1 MELFYTTSAGED
13 QIQELPQNSL
23 GGFKSAV
30 NVKNDDFDNLF
41 GEISTLTINQDKDQ
55 YIALVLKN
63 TTGTAITNV
72 EVWFEVPETSYATF
86 QIAAVD
92 MVPNKDGV
100 YQMER
105 RRDIFD
111 KPFNAE
117 FFDCDVDNK
126 SLIGDLAIDEMI
138 GIWIKRK
145 LNVTVIDTDQAAF
158 YEKVP
163 NNDYMYQNVELS
175 QEDKI
180 DFKLSWG

>member
-23 GGFKSAV
+23 GGFKSSV

-41 GEISTLTINQDKDQ
+41 GEISTLTINQNKDQ

-63 TTGTAITNV
+63 TTGVDVTNV
-72 EVWFEVPETSYATF
+72 EVWFENPLTSYSTF

-92 MVPNKDGV
+92 MTLNKNGV

-117 FFDCDVDNK
+117 FVDCDVDNK
-126 SLIGDLAIDEMI
+126 ALIGDMLEDEMV
-138 GIWIKRK
+138 GVWFKRS
-145 LNVTVIDTDQAAF
+145 LNLTVIDEDQSNF
-158 YEKVP
+158 YEQVP
-163 NNDYMYQNVELS
+163 NSTYMYQSVELS
-175 QEDKI
+175 QEDKV
-180 DFKLSWG
+180 DFKISWD